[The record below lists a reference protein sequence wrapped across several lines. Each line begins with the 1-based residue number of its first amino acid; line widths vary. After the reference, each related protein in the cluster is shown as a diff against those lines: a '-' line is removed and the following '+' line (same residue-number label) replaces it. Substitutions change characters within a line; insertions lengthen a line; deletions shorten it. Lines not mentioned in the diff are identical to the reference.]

1 MAKFKVDNQIIHYE
15 AVGSSDF
22 EQKTPILMLHGNG
35 EDMHIYDKV
44 ISRFGDSECFVLM
57 DSRLHG
63 ESEPTEEGSRHL
75 SYERMADDA
84 IELMKHL
91 GIHEYNIVGYSD
103 GGIIALIMAKKTYD
117 VSKVIAIGVNAIHGG
132 LTPAALRN
140 IKSAYGK
147 AKRKHREML
156 MEYNRLM
163 LEEPNITL
171 SDLSRIVAEVTILL
185 GAKDKFIIRKHS
197 ESIADALPH
206 CSHVLVPDAGH
217 DIPETHPQLLSDYI
231 RTLL

>member
-1 MAKFKVDNQIIHYE
+1 
-15 AVGSSDF
+15 
-22 EQKTPILMLHGNG
+22 
-35 EDMHIYDKV
+35 
-44 ISRFGDSECFVLM
+44 M
-57 DSRLHG
+57 D
-63 ESEPTEEGSRHL
+63 
-75 SYERMADDA
+75 
-84 IELMKHL
+84 
-91 GIHEYNIVGYSD
+91 
-103 GGIIALIMAKKTYD
+103 
-117 VSKVIAIGVNAIHGG
+117 
-132 LTPAALRN
+132 
-140 IKSAYGK
+140 
-147 AKRKHREML
+147 
-156 MEYNRLM
+156 YNRLM